1 MHALSWTRD
10 HLHMPHRHHASQ
22 DVGRRRFWTVRREI
36 IAGTVAA
43 YVIVLFGLLLVAKTL
58 FGMSQSYAW
67 GFSFGVTNYIL
78 LFTAFISGLVW
89 CAAGDRLDHPSR
101 R

>member
-10 HLHMPHRHHASQ
+10 HLHLPHRHHTTPEA
-22 DVGRRRFWTVRREI
+22 GRRRFWTVRREI
-36 IAGTVAA
+36 VAGTVAA
-43 YVIVLFGLLLVAKTL
+43 YVIVLFGLVLTARSVW
-58 FGMSQSYAW
+58 GMSSEVAW
-67 GFSFGVTNYIL
+67 GFSIGVTSYIL

-89 CAAGDRLDHPSR
+89 CAVGDRLDHPSR